1 VQAAGMAEY
10 MGRSTHWSA
19 LRVPCSQEYFR

>member
-10 MGRSTHWSA
+10 MGRSTHSSE
-19 LRVPCSQEYFR
+19 LRVHCSQEFFK